1 MADNLPGDVIHECQ
15 DAFTSVAGGVEG
27 IIHANQVREDQA
39 SDWPIVACS
48 DFLLVNYRIQVTH
61 VMRMIGQNPS
71 EAEVQDMVNMV
82 DMDGTGDISF
92 PEFLQIMAIKSDQEN
107 LEMQIS
113 EAFRTFD
120 QVFANKKECSQM

>member
-1 MADNLPGDVIHECQ
+1 MQ
-15 DAFTSVAGGVEG
+15 TRS
-27 IIHANQVREDQA
+27 EDQA
-39 SDWPIVACS
+39 SDWPIVALS
-48 DFLLVNYRIQVTH
+48 DFLLVQVTH

-71 EAEVQDMVNMV
+71 DAEVQDMVNMV

-120 QVFANKKECSQM
+120 QVRRRKRNVHQCESQDGSGFVSRQELSTVMNYLGMTLTPEEIEV

>member
-27 IIHANQVREDQA
+27 IIHANQVW
-39 SDWPIVACS
+39 DWSIVACS
-48 DFLLVNYRIQVTH
+48 DLLLVNYHIQVTH

>member
-1 MADNLPGDVIHECQ
+1 
-15 DAFTSVAGGVEG
+15 
-27 IIHANQVREDQA
+27 
-39 SDWPIVACS
+39 
-48 DFLLVNYRIQVTH
+48 
-61 VMRMIGQNPS
+61 MRMIGQNPS

-120 QVFANKKECSQM
+120 QVCLYPSFQHYSRLDALYIFFVL

>member
-1 MADNLPGDVIHECQ
+1 
-15 DAFTSVAGGVEG
+15 
-27 IIHANQVREDQA
+27 
-39 SDWPIVACS
+39 
-48 DFLLVNYRIQVTH
+48 
-61 VMRMIGQNPS
+61 MRMIGQNPS
-71 EAEVQDMVNMV
+71 DAEVQDMVNMV

-120 QVFANKKECSQM
+120 QVCLYEEKAIFTDVKLRMGAGLSADRS

>member
-1 MADNLPGDVIHECQ
+1 
-15 DAFTSVAGGVEG
+15 
-27 IIHANQVREDQA
+27 
-39 SDWPIVACS
+39 
-48 DFLLVNYRIQVTH
+48 
-61 VMRMIGQNPS
+61 MRMIGQNPS

-120 QVFANKKECSQM
+120 QVKCAHLIIILNFFCVAGRERVCQPSGAEHGDELPGDDAHSGGDRG

>member
-27 IIHANQVREDQA
+27 IIHAN
-39 SDWPIVACS
+39 
-48 DFLLVNYRIQVTH
+48 QVTH

-120 QVFANKKECSQM
+120 QVTLHRYHCGQMTKTLQI

>member
-1 MADNLPGDVIHECQ
+1 
-15 DAFTSVAGGVEG
+15 
-27 IIHANQVREDQA
+27 
-39 SDWPIVACS
+39 
-48 DFLLVNYRIQVTH
+48 
-61 VMRMIGQNPS
+61 MRMIGQNPS

-120 QVFANKKECSQM
+120 QVKCANLIIILKNILCRRTGAGLSAVRS

>member
-1 MADNLPGDVIHECQ
+1 MQ
-15 DAFTSVAGGVEG
+15 TRS
-27 IIHANQVREDQA
+27 EDQA
-39 SDWPIVACS
+39 SDWPIVALS
-48 DFLLVNYRIQVTH
+48 DFLLVQVTH

-71 EAEVQDMVNMV
+71 DAEVQDMVNMV

-120 QVFANKKECSQM
+120 QGGFYEEQGMFTNVNLRMGAGLSADRS